1 MTCKQAGGIM
11 AEESKQVL
19 LSGGREVGVALVS
32 GADEFLVAVLGGAP
46 AKTGVAALRVVKNA
60 AGQPFVAVII
70 ANKHVGFLSHSDA
83 EDLFPILAECD
94 LRDVLAQAKARVSAS
109 ADGPGKPVVKL
120 SLAEPGQL
128 LGSMKAEISPSPV
141 ELPAEDPVA
150 QPMPNKYCIKCGKDL
165 PAEAKFCLECGT
177 PAVAVPVP
185 AEKPAVPT
193 QVMPV
198 APRVAPLSGPVAPS
212 AQFSAAPTKGRGWW
226 GRRSAVQKVG
236 VIAGAVVLLAIVA
249 SIAAMAG
256 GRDGGAVI
264 SSATTAATATTATS
278 GEPTT
283 ATTAAPTAT
292 TEAPT
297 TTTLSDFYTTYTG
310 TGSKIVNLGASPGDV
325 DFILHLTTKATAEV
339 KMFHASGEETYSLL
353 ENRFSLGS
361 DVKSYDGRVLAD
373 SEIAKIQIN
382 TEGAWTLE
390 VQPLSAATQLN
401 TPGTVK
407 GNFEDVIELT
417 GNPSSL
423 SISGNPKD
431 IFANFVVHHLQEGDF
446 FPSVLVNELGKY
458 EGVVVVAG
466 DGLVTVTASFPW
478 TISSEK

>member
-1 MTCKQAGGIM
+1 M

-19 LSGGREVGVALVS
+19 LNGGREVGVSLVA

-83 EDLFPILAECD
+83 EDLFPTLAECD
-94 LRDVLAQAKARVSAS
+94 LRGVLAQAKARVSAS
-109 ADGPGKPVVKL
+109 ADGSGKPVVKL

-128 LGSMKAEISPSPV
+128 IGSLETEVSPPPV
-141 ELPAEDPVA
+141 EHSPAPSAPDQYCRICGNGLPAA
-150 QPMPNKYCIKCGKDL
+150 
-165 PAEAKFCLECGT
+165 AKFCLECGT
-177 PAVAVPVP
+177 PVIAVPAPAERTAVP
-185 AEKPAVPT
+185 APVL
-193 QVMPV
+193 PV
-198 APRVAPLSGPVAPS
+198 APRMAPLPAQVAPRGQFPGTPV
-212 AQFSAAPTKGRGWW
+212 KGRGWW
-226 GRRSAVQKVG
+226 GRRSSVEKAG
-236 VIAGAVVLLAIVA
+236 VIVGAVMVLVIVA
-249 SIAAMAG
+249 AVAAAAG
-256 GRDGGAVI
+256 GKDKDAVV
-264 SSATTAATATTATS
+264 SSATTAAS

-283 ATTAAPTAT
+283 ATTGAPTT
-292 TEAPT
+292 STEAPT
-297 TTTLSDFYTTYTG
+297 TTTLSDFYTTFSG
-310 TGSKIVNLGASPGDV
+310 TGSKILNLGVSPNDV

-361 DVKSYDGRVLAD
+361 DVESYDGRVLAD

-417 GNPSSL
+417 GKPSSL

-431 IFANFVVHHLQEGDF
+431 IFATFSIHYFQEGDF
-446 FPSVLVNELGKY
+446 FPSVLVSELGKY
-458 EGVVVVAG
+458 EGIAVVAG
-466 DGLVTVTASFPW
+466 DGLVTVMASFPW